1 MSYSYQKLHYRE
13 IYNKDK
19 KSQQL
24 QKGRKKL
31 KHVVITGSTRGIGY
45 GLATEFLKAGC
56 KVTINGTTQES
67 VDKALINLKE
77 YIPNHLIGFP
87 AKVEE
92 LDDVEKL
99 WDFSQK
105 HFGKVDIWINNAGID
120 QERKLFWEMGQA
132 EYEKVIHTN
141 LLGVLNG
148 SNVAF
153 RHMLEYG
160 SGQIFNMEGF
170 GSNGMM
176 REKMTIYG
184 TSKSAISYFTRSL
197 AIEAKNTN
205 VKVGTLSPGMVATD
219 FLRKSLDG
227 QNRKIYNILG
237 DKVEPV
243 TRFLA
248 KRVLENQKNGANIQW
263 LTKPKVMWRF
273 MSSSFVKRDI
283 FN

>member
-1 MSYSYQKLHYRE
+1 M
-13 IYNKDK
+13 
-19 KSQQL
+19 
-24 QKGRKKL
+24 
-31 KHVVITGSTRGIGY
+31 KHVVITGSTRGIGF

-67 VDKALINLKE
+67 VDKALINLQE
-77 YIPNHLIGFP
+77 YIPDNVIGFP
-87 AKVEE
+87 ARVEE

-99 WDFSQK
+99 WDYSQK

-120 QERKLFWEMGQA
+120 QDRKLFWEMGQA
-132 EYEKVIHTN
+132 EYEKVIRTN

-160 SGQIFNMEGF
+160 DGQIFNMEGF

-197 AIEAKNTN
+197 ALEAKNTN

-219 FLRKSLDG
+219 FLRKSLDE

-243 TRFLA
+243 TQFLA
-248 KRVLENQKNGANIQW
+248 KRILNNQKNGANIQW

-273 MSSSFVKRDI
+273 MSSPFVKRDI